1 MPRERAWRTRAG
13 SFSAPVPI
21 EIESAEASFE
31 QGGHKVTNAFDG
43 NANTGWAIHEG
54 RVVDRDHAAVFRF
67 KQPATFDPNA
77 RIKIV
82 LRHDSIHKKHN
93 LGRFRLSLTDAP
105 QPDLTPGSGPL
116 RAALETSAKQRTKPQ
131 REMIAK
137 SHRQSDPEYK
147 SLQSRRSQLAKR
159 RDDLEKSFAKVMV
172 MADMAKPR
180 KTFILS
186 RGLYNK
192 PTSEVQ
198 AKLPAFLPSQE
209 ASKNSN
215 RLDLARWLI
224 DPANPLTARVT
235 VNRFW
240 QQIFGIG
247 LVKTT
252 EDFGSQG
259 EIPVQ
264 MDLLNWLAA
273 RFQSDGWDVK
283 NLMRLIVTSHTY
295 RQSSKIP
302 EPAAYQRDP
311 DNRLLARAARYRM
324 SAWMLRD
331 QALAASGLLSAAQG
345 GPSVNTYQ
353 PAGVWEEA
361 SFGKKTYRQDEGDK
375 LYRRSLY
382 IFWRR
387 IIAPTM
393 LFDSAS
399 RQTCTVKMGRTNTPL
414 HALQTL
420 NNVTYVEAARA
431 LAEAALR
438 SKSDHDSERIDFILQ
453 RTIARRASDAERQ
466 ILLAGLARTRRQFD
480 RDAQQAV
487 ELLSVGDS
495 PRDESIDAVEHA
507 AWTSLCLAVLNLDET
522 LTRE

>member
-1 MPRERAWRTRAG
+1 
-13 SFSAPVPI
+13 
-21 EIESAEASFE
+21 
-31 QGGHKVTNAFDG
+31 
-43 NANTGWAIHEG
+43 
-54 RVVDRDHAAVFRF
+54 
-67 KQPATFDPNA
+67 
-77 RIKIV
+77 
-82 LRHDSIHKKHN
+82 
-93 LGRFRLSLTDAP
+93 
-105 QPDLTPGSGPL
+105 
-116 RAALETSAKQRTKPQ
+116 
-131 REMIAK
+131 
-137 SHRQSDPEYK
+137 
-147 SLQSRRSQLAKR
+147 
-159 RDDLEKSFAKVMV
+159 
-172 MADMAKPR
+172 MAKPR

-209 ASKNSN
+209 ASENSN

-283 NLMRLIVTSHTY
+283 NLIRLIVTSHTY